1 MQQIS
6 KVARKG
12 AELVAVLAFAAMLSA
27 FLLNIVARYVFDSPL
42 GWPDEFAAILFMW
55 IVFWTGALLVP
66 VGEHIRFR
74 LLRDALGPRVQKSFD
89 VVSKGA
95 FGLLYLAAAP
105 IVIDYLIFAS
115 RQKTPLME
123 ISLAFVYTSFATFFV
138 VVALRCVYDAAML
151 MRVHRRPNGEA

>member
-12 AELVAVLAFAAMLSA
+12 AEFVAVLAFAAMLGA
-27 FLLNIVARYVFDSPL
+27 FLINIVARYVFDSPL
-42 GWPDEFAAILFMW
+42 GWPDEVAAILFMW

-66 VGEHIRFR
+66 VGNHIRFR
-74 LLRDALGPRVQKSFD
+74 LLRDALGPRVGKAFD
-89 VVSKGA
+89 LLSNGA

-115 RQKTPLME
+115 RQKTSLME
-123 ISLAFVYTSFATFFV
+123 ISLAFVYTSFAIFFV
-138 VVALRCVYDAAML
+138 VVALRCVFEAVML
-151 MRVHRRPNGEA
+151 LRVRRRPNGEV